1 MRVASLIALLL
12 LAACATHVNVQ
23 DAGNGRH
30 SLVAVSPSG
39 GYDGSHEEGVELA
52 NDYCSR
58 LRQTAVIERFDDK
71 PGVGPEGEHA
81 SNVVFSCTVPKA
93 LQF

>member
-1 MRVASLIALLL
+1 MRVMILIALAL

-71 PGVGPEGEHA
+71 PGVGPEGEHT
-81 SNVVFSCTVPKA
+81 SNVVFSCAAAKA
-93 LQF
+93 LHF

>member
-71 PGVGPEGEHA
+71 PGVGPEGEHT
-81 SNVVFSCTVPKA
+81 SKVVFSCTVPKA